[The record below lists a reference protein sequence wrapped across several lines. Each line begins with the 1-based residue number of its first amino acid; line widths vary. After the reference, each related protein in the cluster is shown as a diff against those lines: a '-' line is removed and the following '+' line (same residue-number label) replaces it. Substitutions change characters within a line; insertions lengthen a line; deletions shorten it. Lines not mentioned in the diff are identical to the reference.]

1 MNNVRTFTLKAN
13 QGRINVLTTPVHIH
27 ISTTTTFTTINAI
40 WDTGATGCAISKSV
54 VQKLGLTPTGKVQVH
69 TANGVTAQNTHIID
83 IRLTNDV
90 VIQGIIATEVDA
102 LSNECEALIEMDVI
116 SMGDLSITHLNGNT
130 CMSFRVP
137 SLHEIDFTKNPHFGI
152 VQNKINLKQ
161 PISRNG
167 LCNCNSGKKFKHCC
181 GK

>member
-1 MNNVRTFTLKAN
+1 
-13 QGRINVLTTPVHIH
+13 
-27 ISTTTTFTTINAI
+27 
-40 WDTGATGCAISKSV
+40 
-54 VQKLGLTPTGKVQVH
+54 VH
-69 TANGVTAQNTHIID
+69 TANGLTFQNTHIID

-102 LSNECEALIEMDVI
+102 LSNQCEALIGMDVI

-137 SLHEIDFTKNPHFGI
+137 SSHEIDFTKNPHFGI
-152 VQNKINLKQ
+152 IQNKINLKQ
-161 PISRNG
+161 SISRNG
-167 LCNCNSGKKFKHCC
+167 LCHCNSGKKYKHCC